1 VEADTQVNWQQ
12 DEEFGSRFK
21 EAMDDDFN
29 TALALSIVADVRQA
43 LNKAQEAT
51 DQDRQI
57 YFAGLLL
64 SMGNVLGL
72 FQQDADT
79 FFSGKTDESEAE
91 IIEALISKR
100 NQARVDKNW
109 AVADQ
114 VRDELTAMGIVL
126 EDAAGK
132 TTWRKV

>member
-1 VEADTQVNWQQ
+1 
-12 DEEFGSRFK
+12 
-21 EAMDDDFN
+21 
-29 TALALSIVADVRQA
+29 
-43 LNKAQEAT
+43 
-51 DQDRQI
+51 
-57 YFAGLLL
+57 
-64 SMGNVLGL
+64 L